1 MPAHFEPVR
10 AGVVDRSI
18 SFQAANIRAP
28 YGKYSQPVNTP
39 LHHTELKVFSNVCY
53 LPLRSLSFWHILLCS
68 GELLQT
74 IMADKMYASGS
85 AEIET
90 KKHRKTIIQGV
101 NMQGFQQLKE
111 PLMKRSR

>member
-1 MPAHFEPVR
+1 MAYSEPVR
-10 AGVVDRSI
+10 AGVVDCSI
-18 SFQAANIRAP
+18 YFQAADIWAP
-28 YGKYSQPVNTP
+28 YGKYSQPVNSP
-39 LHHTELKVFSNVCY
+39 LHHTEWKVFSNVCY
-53 LPLRSLSFWHILLCS
+53 TPLRSLCFWHIFLCS

-74 IMADKMYASGS
+74 IMADKMYARGT

-90 KKHRKTIIQGV
+90 KKHRKSIIPGV